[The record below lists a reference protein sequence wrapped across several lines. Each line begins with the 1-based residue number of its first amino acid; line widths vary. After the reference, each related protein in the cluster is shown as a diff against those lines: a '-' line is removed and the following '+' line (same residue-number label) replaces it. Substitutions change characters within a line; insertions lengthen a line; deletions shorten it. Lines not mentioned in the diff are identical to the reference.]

1 MDILREYVH
10 IMSDPAHLMA
20 EISLM
25 LIIDV
30 LFLGFVW
37 PFMSLRVNRIVERR
51 VAAEH
56 KCSTPSTASSTPNRS
71 SPRTPRSRSSRS
83 SADPARMLTGRMR
96 WRRVAA

>member
-1 MDILREYVH
+1 MDILHEYVH

-56 KCSTPSTASSTPNRS
+56 KVLDAEHGIVHPEPGESAN
-71 SPRTPRSRSSRS
+71 SPVEV
-83 SADPARMLTGRMR
+83 
-96 WRRVAA
+96 VAKQR